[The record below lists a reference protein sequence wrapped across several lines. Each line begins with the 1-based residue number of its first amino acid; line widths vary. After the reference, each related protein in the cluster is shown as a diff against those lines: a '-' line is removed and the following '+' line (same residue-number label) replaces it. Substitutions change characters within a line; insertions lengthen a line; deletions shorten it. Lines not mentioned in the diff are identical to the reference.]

1 VGHEDDGLGA
11 IVESMLDGGQ
21 GADDALVVGDLVTV
35 ERDVE
40 VDLCMVKL
48 VSQVAAGAL
57 RSFDSIDACE

>member
-1 VGHEDDGLGA
+1 VGHEDDRLGA

-48 VSQVAAGAL
+48 VSQVAAGV
-57 RSFDSIDACE
+57 